1 MTHVIVCRG
10 STRVTTPHRDP
21 QQQGQAPFSQFFTH
35 RAMVRAYLQAILHD
49 VDLVDD
55 TLSDVAVEVARC
67 WEVYD
72 SNMPFGPWVRGIARR
87 LALKR
92 LRGRRRIALGL
103 PEDVLES
110 LGAAMDQL
118 SDGMALDAQKRQLR
132 RCLEGLS
139 ERNRELVRLRYFEDQ
154 RLDSIAERSRR
165 TLGALYVAFSRIH
178 AALLRCM
185 EQAAEKGRQ

>member
-1 MTHVIVCRG
+1 MASSVRKYRVPHPQRNLERNNQAAFTH
-10 STRVTTPHRDP
+10 
-21 QQQGQAPFSQFFTH
+21 FFTH
-35 RAMVRAYLQAILHD
+35 RAMLRAYLQAMLRD
-49 VDLVDD
+49 SDLIDD
-55 TLSDVAVEVARC
+55 TLSDTAVEVARC

-72 SNMPFGPWVRGIARR
+72 PTMPFGPWVRGIARR

-92 LRGRRRIALGL
+92 LRGRRRVELGL

-118 SDGMALDAQKRQLR
+118 GDRMAQEAQKRQLR

-139 ERNRELVRLRYFEDQ
+139 GRNRELVRLRYFEEQ
-154 RLDSIAERSRR
+154 RLDAIAEQSQRSM
-165 TLGALYVAFSRIH
+165 GALYVAFSRIH

-185 EQAAEKGRQ
+185 EKADLKERS

>member
-1 MTHVIVCRG
+1 VP
-10 STRVTTPHRDP
+10 SPHGDP
-21 QQQGQAPFSQFFTH
+21 RRQKQAPFTHFFTH
-35 RAMVRAYLQAILHD
+35 RAMVRAYLHAILHD
-49 VDLVDD
+49 GDLVED

-67 WEVYD
+67 WDVYD
-72 SNMPFGPWVRGIARR
+72 PAMPFGPWVRGIARR

-92 LRGRRRIALGL
+92 LRRHRRLALGL
-103 PEDVLES
+103 PDDVLES

-118 SDGMALDAQKRQLR
+118 GDGMALDAQKRQLR
-132 RCLEGLS
+132 QCLEGLS

-154 RLDSIAERSRR
+154 RLDAIAARSKR

-185 EQAAEKGRQ
+185 EQAKSSP